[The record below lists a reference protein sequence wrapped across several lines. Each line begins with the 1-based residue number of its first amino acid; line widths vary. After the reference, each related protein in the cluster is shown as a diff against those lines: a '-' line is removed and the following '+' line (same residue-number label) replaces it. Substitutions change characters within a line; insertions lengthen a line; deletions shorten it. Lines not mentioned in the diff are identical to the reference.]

1 MRLHL
6 IRHGETDW
14 NAIRRVQGQMESR
27 LTGLGKQ
34 QAAEL
39 AAQLQ
44 SYAIGRVFC
53 SSSVRTRETADILFS
68 ASQPPMLYQDNLREI
83 HLGPW
88 EGTLYDDLAHQDP
101 QQFHYFWNAP
111 HQFSVTGAES
121 FRQLQQRGVDAVQ
134 QIVAQTAE
142 EDVAIVS
149 HGALIKS
156 VLCHFEQRPLA
167 KLWDPPRLHN
177 CAHSIMEFDR
187 KGHARIIRYAG
198 EDYLHGPHSQGG
210 TTDGVSDAT

>member
-14 NAIRRVQGQMESR
+14 NAIRRVQGQLESR
-27 LTGLGKQ
+27 LTELGKQ
-34 QAAEL
+34 QAAAL

-44 SYAIGRVFC
+44 SYDIGRVFC

-68 ASQPPMLYQDNLREI
+68 SAQLPMQYHDNLREI

-88 EGTLYDDLAHQDP
+88 EGNLYADLEHQDP
-101 QQFHYFWNAP
+101 EQFHNFWNEP
-111 HQFSVTGAES
+111 HRFALAGAES

-134 QIVAQTAE
+134 QIVAQTDE
-142 EDVAIVS
+142 EEVAIVS

-167 KLWDPPRLHN
+167 ELWDPPRMHN

-187 KGHARIIRYAG
+187 NGHARIVRYAG
-198 EDYLHGPHSQGG
+198 EDYRHLPSSGDQTADEHS
-210 TTDGVSDAT
+210 DEA